1 LQDELLGELFGD
13 KLESL
18 KAENGPIMQILSIN
32 AINPPKRALAEVK
45 KYEMDFPVLEGRGSG
60 VAKTYQVSKL
70 PLLVVIDKDGIIRTH
85 TMYLKYEP
93 LKEAVMPWVKDVVG
107 E

>member
-1 LQDELLGELFGD
+1 
-13 KLESL
+13 
-18 KAENGPIMQILSIN
+18 MQILSIN

-60 VAKTYQVSKL
+60 VAKMYQVSKL

-93 LKEAVMPWVKDVVG
+93 LKGAVIPWVKDVVG